1 MKGIFSIIGKIIFV
15 LMFVEIIKAIWN
27 SSIIGK
33 LFILTM
39 IVIGVYHS
47 YFGQPTMLHLP
58 R

>member
-1 MKGIFSIIGKIIFV
+1 MKGLFSIIGKIIFV

-39 IVIGVYHS
+39 IVIGIYNSQFNH
-47 YFGQPTMLHLP
+47 PAMLHLP